1 MAKAEQNTH
10 TNGTLFKCDAPDA
23 KQVFV
28 AGTFN
33 DWDPLATKMERSTDG
48 SWRTHVELA
57 PGRYEYKFVVDD
69 RWCCEPVG
77 DEQAVPNCVCNE
89 FGTMNRVIEVSASR

>member
-1 MAKAEQNTH
+1 MATADAKTQ

-23 KQVFV
+23 KQVFL

-33 DWDPLATKMERSTDG
+33 KWDSRATPMEKSSDG
-48 SWRTHVELA
+48 SWHAHLDLP
-57 PGRYEYKFVVDD
+57 PGCYEFKFIVDGC
-69 RWCCEPVG
+69 WCCEPGV

-89 FGTMNRVIEVSASR
+89 FGTMNRVIEIPQI